1 MDQRLKPLDLK
12 YVDDSDGSNV
22 NVYVLDSGIRIT
34 HSEFEG
40 RANYAY
46 TALDNA
52 DDCNGTEVI

>member
-1 MDQRLKPLDLK
+1 MKPLDLK